1 MAGPLRPPKE
11 TRFRLQNG
19 EHQNG
24 GITSDVVIIGGG
36 LAGLTCAMGLRG
48 SGLKV
53 TVVEGADVLGG
64 RARSWIDPATG
75 DPIDLGPHIFLTE
88 YPNTLKLL
96 DVFGTRSRIIWQT
109 DQFITIADGQNG
121 ILMKMTSLPPPFH
134 FVPSVLADRTVPLS
148 DKFSNIGV
156 TLLAMKMDERDVRQL
171 DSITAS
177 EFLLDNGVS
186 QRYIDRFWAFVSMA
200 IMNVP
205 VEECSA
211 AALIGFYR
219 HLIGHNS
226 YWIGFPDSGL
236 SNLFAP
242 QARQVLASSGVN
254 VVTQAAVASFIGGA
268 DSVTGI
274 ELTDNRRIY
283 ARFCVSAIPAHDL
296 LKIVRTE
303 WLERY
308 SIFRDLRGFVPC
320 PYVSTYVWFDRKLTQ
335 RQFWARVY
343 SPADLNCDF
352 YDLSNINSGWQ
363 DRPSVIAS
371 NIIYSHRANGM
382 TDDHIIE
389 ATIREIC
396 DFIPDARKAKVVHSV
411 VNRTAM
417 AIHCPYPGTE
427 RKRPETRT
435 PVRGLLL
442 AGDWTRTGIPA
453 SMESA
458 VRSGWLAAEQILAD
472 IGRRTSLAIS
482 IREPESFGGSLG
494 RVTNWWR
501 RLRSGTRRS
510 QVSCLK
516 PRPARSHPGFS
527 STAQGLDAACRF
539 RFHEQLI

>member
-1 MAGPLRPPKE
+1 M
-11 TRFRLQNG
+11 
-19 EHQNG
+19 
-24 GITSDVVIIGGG
+24 IIGGG

-53 TVVEGADVLGG
+53 TVVERNDVLGG
-64 RARSWIDPATG
+64 RARSWIDPTTG

-96 DVFGTRSRIIWQT
+96 DVFRTRSRVIWHT
-109 DQFITIADGQNG
+109 DQFITITDGQHP
-121 ILMKMTSLPPPFH
+121 IVMKMASLPPPFH
-134 FVPSVLADRTVPLS
+134 FVPSVLADGTVALS

-156 TLLAMKMDERDVRQL
+156 TLFAMKMEDQDVREL
-171 DSITAS
+171 DSIAAS
-177 EFLLDNGVS
+177 DFLRSKGVS

-211 AALIGFYR
+211 GALMGFYR

-226 YWIGFPDSGL
+226 YSIGFPDSGL

-242 QARQVLASSGVN
+242 QARQALVDSGVS
-254 VVTQAAVASFIGGA
+254 VVTQAAVKSFIGGA

-274 ELTDNRRIY
+274 ELTDNRRVR
-283 ARFCVSAIPAHDL
+283 ARFCVSAIPAQDL
-296 LKIVRTE
+296 LKLVGTE
-303 WLERY
+303 WLERH
-308 SIFRDLRGFVPC
+308 SLFRDLSSFVPC
-320 PYVSTYVWFDRKLTQ
+320 PYVSTYIWFDRKLTQ

-382 TDDHIIE
+382 TDDRIIE

-396 DFIPDARKAKVVHSV
+396 DFIPEARKAKVVHSV

-417 AIHCPYPGTE
+417 AIHCPYSGTE

-442 AGDWTRTGIPA
+442 AGDWIRTGIPA

-458 VRSGWLAAEQILAD
+458 VRSGWLAAEQILAE
-472 IGRRTSLAIS
+472 IGMPSKLAVTIK
-482 IREPESFGGSLG
+482 EPGGFAGWL
-494 RVTNWWR
+494 RHATHRWR
-501 RLRSGTRRS
+501 RLQGGGRHS
-510 QVSCLK
+510 QVLT
-516 PRPARSHPGFS
+516 H
-527 STAQGLDAACRF
+527 TW
-539 RFHEQLI
+539 